1 MVEMEGR
8 SPEFVASLA
17 KGLNVIRAFDAQ
29 TPALTLSEVAE
40 RTGLSRAAA
49 RRFLLT
55 LSELGFAESDGKR
68 FRLTPKVLE
77 LGYSYLSSLGLTEVL
92 TPILS
97 RLSEDLKESVSA
109 AVLDGIEVV
118 YIARVQAHRILSV
131 GLGVGDRL
139 PAFATSMGRVLLAH
153 APDGI
158 QRKALDPDQLRKFT
172 DKTIVDA
179 PTLMAILRQVRD
191 DGYCLVDQELEVG
204 LRSLAVPLRDVH
216 GQVRAALNVS
226 GHASRT
232 TVDGMLEQYL
242 PVMRKTAA
250 EISVLVPQTAGPR

>member
-1 MVEMEGR
+1 MEGR

-232 TVDGMLEQYL
+232 TVEGMLEQYL

-250 EISVLVPQTAGPR
+250 EVSVLVPQTAGPR